1 MPRKP
6 LTIPKLVKKLDRLFS
21 LYVRHYHSPD
31 GEHCECV
38 TCGKWEPIKDM
49 DAGHLASRAFGP
61 TRHSESNVFPQCR
74 YCNRYREG
82 MKPQF
87 VKHVQLW
94 IGEDAYEE
102 MLAESVKP
110 WKWERGWL
118 EERITYYQGELKAM
132 GVKY

>member
-1 MPRKP
+1 
-6 LTIPKLVKKLDRLFS
+6 
-21 LYVRHYHSPD
+21 
-31 GEHCECV
+31 
-38 TCGKWEPIKDM
+38 M

-118 EERITYYQGELKAM
+118 EDQIAFYQAELRSM
-132 GVKY
+132 NVRF